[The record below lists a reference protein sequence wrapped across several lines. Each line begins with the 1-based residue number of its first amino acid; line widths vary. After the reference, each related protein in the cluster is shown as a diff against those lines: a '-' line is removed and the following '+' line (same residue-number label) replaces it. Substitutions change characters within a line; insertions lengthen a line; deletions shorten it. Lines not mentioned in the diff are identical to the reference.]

1 MDLCIQDL
9 LDNETFILL
18 EKCGDLPSPPG
29 VADQIIH
36 LSSDANSDIDTLAEI
51 VSFDPALTAKILRI
65 ANSTLYARRSK
76 TENIQQAV
84 VMFGWEGTLNLAL
97 SFSLVGKLDD
107 NGDGLDYSYFWKRSL
122 ASAVACR
129 CLAGAT
135 GYAKKEELFL
145 PGLLQDIGMLAIDK
159 VHPDLYSGIRDK
171 QQDHNSLI
179 KFEKSKLGFDHAVVG
194 TWLLDKWDIPEKIT
208 QLVSA
213 SHGENI
219 DTIDDENKI
228 AAKCVSFAGV
238 LADCICFDHSG
249 EGYLKEADR
258 AEKEF
263 GIDIME
269 FMNLIGTVT
278 REFLETAN
286 VFDVEIDDPDILETV
301 AEMAK
306 MTLELSGSSVSG
318 ENQAA

>member
-1 MDLCIQDL
+1 MDLCLQDL
-9 LDNETFILL
+9 MDSETFVLL

-36 LSSDANSDIDTLAEI
+36 LSSNTNSDIDTLAEI

-65 ANSTLYARRSK
+65 ANSSLYARRTK

-97 SFSLVGKLDD
+97 SFSLVGKLNDD
-107 NGDGLDYSYFWKRSL
+107 GDGLDYSYFWKRSL
-122 ASAVACR
+122 ATAVACR
-129 CLAGAT
+129 CLAGT
-135 GYAKKEELFL
+135 MGYAKKEELFL
-145 PGLLQDIGMLAIDK
+145 PGLLQDIGMLALDK
-159 VHPDLYSGIRDK
+159 VHPELYSGIREN
-171 QQDHNSLI
+171 QQDHERLI
-179 KFEKSKLGFDHAVVG
+179 AFEKSKLGFDHAVVG
-194 TWLLDKWDIPEKIT
+194 AWLLNKWDIPEKIT
-208 QLVSA
+208 ELVET
-213 SHGENI
+213 SHGNGLDFI
-219 DTIDDENKI
+219 DEQNKE

-238 LADCICFDHSG
+238 IADCICFDHAD

-263 GIDIME
+263 GIDILD

-278 REFLETAN
+278 KEFLETAN
-286 VFDVEIDDPDILETV
+286 LFDVEIDDPDILETV

-306 MTLELSGSSVSG
+306 MTLELSGA
-318 ENQAA
+318 NNDQAA

>member
-1 MDLCIQDL
+1 MDLCLQDL
-9 LDNETFILL
+9 VDSETFILL

-36 LSSDANSDIDTLAEI
+36 LSSNTNSDIDTLAEI

-65 ANSTLYARRSK
+65 ANSSLYARRTK

-97 SFSLVGKLDD
+97 SFSLVGKLKDD
-107 NGDGLDYSYFWKRSL
+107 GDGLDYGYFWKRSL
-122 ASAVACR
+122 ATAVACR
-129 CLAGAT
+129 CLAGAM

-145 PGLLQDIGMLAIDK
+145 PGLLQDIGMLALDK
-159 VHPDLYSGIRDK
+159 VHPDLYSGIREK
-171 QQDHNSLI
+171 QQDHESLI
-179 KFEKSKLGFDHAVVG
+179 AFEKSKLGFDHAVVG
-194 TWLLDKWDIPEKIT
+194 AWLLNKWDIPEKIT
-208 QLVSA
+208 ELVEA
-213 SHGENI
+213 SHGNGLEFIN
-219 DTIDDENKI
+219 DNNKE
-228 AAKCVSFAGV
+228 AAKCVAFAGV
-238 LADCICFDHSG
+238 LADCICFDHAD

-263 GIDIME
+263 GIDILD

-278 REFLETAN
+278 KEFLETAN
-286 VFDVEIDDPDILETV
+286 LFDVEIDDPDILETV

-306 MTLELSGSSVSG
+306 MTLELSGA
-318 ENQAA
+318 NNDQAA

>member
-1 MDLCIQDL
+1 MDLCLQDL
-9 LDNETFILL
+9 MDSETFVLL

-36 LSSDANSDIDTLAEI
+36 LSSNTNSDIDTLAEI

-65 ANSTLYARRSK
+65 ANSSLYARRTK

-97 SFSLVGKLDD
+97 SFSLVGKLNDD
-107 NGDGLDYSYFWKRSL
+107 GDGLDYSYFWKRSL
-122 ASAVACR
+122 ATAVACR
-129 CLAGAT
+129 CLAGT
-135 GYAKKEELFL
+135 MGYAKKEELFL
-145 PGLLQDIGMLAIDK
+145 PGLLQDIGMLALDK
-159 VHPDLYSGIRDK
+159 VHPELYSGIREK
-171 QQDHNSLI
+171 QQDHERLI
-179 KFEKSKLGFDHAVVG
+179 AFEKSKLGFDHAVVG
-194 TWLLDKWDIPEKIT
+194 AWLLNKWDIPEKIT
-208 QLVSA
+208 ELVET
-213 SHGENI
+213 SHGNGLDFI
-219 DTIDDENKI
+219 DEQNKE

-238 LADCICFDHSG
+238 IADCICFDHAD

-263 GIDIME
+263 GIDILD

-278 REFLETAN
+278 KEFLETAN
-286 VFDVEIDDPDILETV
+286 LFDVEIDDPDILETV

-306 MTLELSGSSVSG
+306 MTLELSGAD
-318 ENQAA
+318 NDQAA

>member
-1 MDLCIQDL
+1 MDLCLQDL
-9 LDNETFILL
+9 MDSETFSLL
-18 EKCGDLPSPPG
+18 EECGDLPSPPG

-36 LSSDANSDIDTLAEI
+36 LSSNANSDIDTLAEI

-65 ANSTLYARRSK
+65 ANSSLYARRAK

-97 SFSLVGKLDD
+97 SFSLVGNLND

-145 PGLLQDIGMLAIDK
+145 PGLLQDIGMLALDK
-159 VHPDLYSGIRDK
+159 VHPDLYSGIKDK
-171 QQDHNSLI
+171 QQDHESLI
-179 KFEKSKLGFDHAVVG
+179 AFEKSKLGFDHAVVG
-194 TWLLDKWDIPEKIT
+194 AWLLNKWDIPEKIT
-208 QLVSA
+208 QLVET
-213 SHGENI
+213 SHGSAL
-219 DTIDDENKI
+219 DFIDDDNKE
-228 AAKCVSFAGV
+228 AAKCVAFAGI
-238 LADCICFDHSG
+238 LADCICFDHTD

-263 GIDIME
+263 GIDILD

-278 REFLETAN
+278 KEFLETAN
-286 VFDVEIDDPDILETV
+286 LFDVEIDDPDILETV

-306 MTLELSGSSVSG
+306 MTLELSGADS
-318 ENQAA
+318 NQAA

>member
-1 MDLCIQDL
+1 MELCIQDL
-9 LDNETFILL
+9 MDNETFALL
-18 EKCGDLPSPPG
+18 EKCDDLPSPPG

-65 ANSTLYARRSK
+65 ANSSLYARRTK

-97 SFSLVGKLDD
+97 SFSLVGNMKDS
-107 NGDGLDYSYFWKRSL
+107 GDGLDYTYFWKRSL
-122 ASAVACR
+122 ATAVACR

-159 VHPDLYSGIRDK
+159 VHPELYSGIRDK
-171 QQDHNSLI
+171 QQDHQSLI

-194 TWLLDKWDIPEKIT
+194 AWLLNKWDIPDKIT
-208 QLVSA
+208 ELVSA
-213 SHGENI
+213 SHGDNIESVSENNS
-219 DTIDDENKI
+219 T
-228 AAKCVSFAGV
+228 AAKCVAFAGI
-238 LADCICFDHSG
+238 LADCICFDHAG
-249 EGYLKEADR
+249 EGYLKEADK

-263 GIDIME
+263 DIDIIE

-286 VFDVEIDDPDILETV
+286 MFDVEIDDPDILETV

-306 MTLELSGSSVSG
+306 MTLELSGTG
-318 ENQAA
+318 TNTNQAA